1 MAAKEKL
8 EAYFEK
14 SGPFK
19 EGIGKLRRIALEC
32 GLEES
37 LKWNAPVYTME
48 GKNVVGILSFK
59 NHYALWFYNG
69 VFHSDPLGV
78 LQNAQEGKT
87 RALRHWKFKID
98 DALNPGAVKKYIE
111 EAIQIE
117 KKGLKIPVKKTVVR
131 EIPAELK
138 AILLANPALSG
149 EFYNLPPYKQNDY
162 CEYIATAK
170 RDETR
175 ERRLQKIIPMI
186 SKGIGLNDRYQK

>member
-8 EAYFEK
+8 EAYFQK

-19 EGIGKLRRIALEC
+19 EGIGKLRRIALKC
-32 GLEES
+32 GLEET

-59 NHYALWFYNG
+59 NHYGLWFFNG

-87 RALRHWKFKID
+87 RAMRHWKFKID
-98 DALNPGAVKKYIE
+98 DPLNPEAVKKYIE

-117 KKGLKIPVKKTVVR
+117 KKGLKITRKKTVKS

-138 AILLANPALSG
+138 ALLLADPLCRANSITFLLINKMTIVNTSQRPNEKKPGKEGCKKS
-149 EFYNLPPYKQNDY
+149 YP
-162 CEYIATAK
+162 
-170 RDETR
+170 
-175 ERRLQKIIPMI
+175 
-186 SKGIGLNDRYQK
+186 